1 MILRHV
7 SVFPTWLELS
17 TTIVPVAG
25 LLASSM
31 MPRKYGVRDV
41 YHLPASA
48 LASGLNI
55 RQLSAH
61 WLTVNLGGGLKVS
74 KVLFSH
80 SSDHRR
86 ESIGAEFAENF
97 SNKVVERDVLS
108 CRCSRR

>member
-1 MILRHV
+1 MILRQV

-55 RQLSAH
+55 R
-61 WLTVNLGGGLKVS
+61 
-74 KVLFSH
+74 
-80 SSDHRR
+80 
-86 ESIGAEFAENF
+86 
-97 SNKVVERDVLS
+97 
-108 CRCSRR
+108 